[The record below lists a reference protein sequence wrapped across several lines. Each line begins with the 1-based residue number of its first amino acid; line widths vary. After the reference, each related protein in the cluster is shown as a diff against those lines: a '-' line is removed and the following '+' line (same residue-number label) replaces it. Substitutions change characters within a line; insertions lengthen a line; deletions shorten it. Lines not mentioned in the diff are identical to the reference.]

1 MEYFEKNLN
10 MSFSGNFNFIFKKYS
25 IYYAIYPGSIP
36 SSITLSIPN
45 SDFNIQ
51 KFVKLGVKVQMTAKM
66 QGGGVATAYVE
77 YRQTD
82 FDNSSAGGVTAIT
95 LTKHSTG
102 NSIASRNQFVSYA
115 TKVTFFANF
124 LRCGLPNGYYYNFD
138 NTENTIVFTTDIP
151 LTWSGGAEEFRRR
164 AFLDQKSDIRIWSV
178 PEYNLPVYT
187 SEIFANQKMVTL
199 PIIANGQNILRL
211 KAKPGYN
218 GTLTDVISKYNQND
232 ALNRFVPVILTN
244 GGLKSIV
251 SSEYNE
257 YEEGEISVTTEVP
270 SKITLGPLNENGND
284 NPYYYDWGE
293 LYYKTVVF
301 DPYFNRY
308 ETVSVK
314 YNFTSFDSSTRK
326 IVFSLD
332 TSSYTPTT
340 EGILLHDP
348 GDVLTILTGLSFKL
362 RSFYEQTVTSPM
374 SNMTILM
381 EGKLYTSMDVTSP
394 TFKTLNYT
402 APASFQALMAW
413 EGRSGARSKVY

>member
-25 IYYAIYPGSIP
+25 IYYTIYPGSVP
-36 SSITLSIPN
+36 SSINLSIPN

-51 KFVKLGVKVQMTAKM
+51 KFVKLAVRVKMTAKR
-66 QGGGVATAYVE
+66 QDGGIATSYVE
-77 YRQTD
+77 YRQTE
-82 FDNSSAGGVTAIT
+82 FDNSSTGGVTSIT
-95 LTKHSTG
+95 LSKHSTN
-102 NSIASRNQFVSYA
+102 NSSASTSKFVSCA
-115 TKVTFFANF
+115 TEVTISAWF

-138 NTENTIVFTTDIP
+138 NMENTIAFTTDIP
-151 LTWSGGAEEFRRR
+151 LTWTGGAEEFRRR
-164 AFLDQKSDIRIWSV
+164 AFLEQKSNIRIWSV

-199 PIIANGQNILRL
+199 PIIANGQNSLRL
-211 KAKPGYN
+211 KAVHN

-244 GGLKSIV
+244 GGLKTVV

-257 YEEGEISVTTEVP
+257 YEEGEISVTTTVP
-270 SKITLGPLNENGND
+270 DKITLGPLNENGND

-293 LYYKTVVF
+293 LYYKTIVF
-301 DPYFNRY
+301 DPYFDGY

-362 RSFYEQTVTSPM
+362 RSFYGQTVTSPM
-374 SNMTILM
+374 SNMVILM
-381 EGKLYTSMDVTSP
+381 EGKLYTSIDTTSP
-394 TFKTLNYT
+394 TFRTLNYT

-413 EGRSGARSKVY
+413 EGRSGYRSKVY